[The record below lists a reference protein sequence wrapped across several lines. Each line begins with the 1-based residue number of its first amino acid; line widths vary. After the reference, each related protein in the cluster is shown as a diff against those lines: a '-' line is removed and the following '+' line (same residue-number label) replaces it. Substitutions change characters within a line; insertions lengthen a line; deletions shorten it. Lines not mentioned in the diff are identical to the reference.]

1 VAAGDHLVH
10 HCPTWHWSAG
20 EESKR
25 KPYLPAD
32 KQFLITKNG
41 KSYIQPVKAGIL
53 IQHIL
58 IVFKKNM

>member
-1 VAAGDHLVH
+1 MAAGDHLVH

-20 EESKR
+20 EEAKR

-41 KSYIQPVKAGIL
+41 RFNIPLTVY
-53 IQHIL
+53 
-58 IVFKKNM
+58 VFVCFNV